1 MSLQGELMERGL
13 KTLVKKKKK
22 KKERKNWWVYE
33 EIVDNTEEKY
43 SLILPQKKNFLTW

>member
-1 MSLQGELMERGL
+1 MGLQGELMERGL

-22 KKERKNWWVYE
+22 KEKNWWAYE
-33 EIVDNTEEKY
+33 EIVDNTEQKY